1 MYSSNSLH
9 FTRNSQLLEKLA
21 QITQKAQYVD
31 VNGKPSTTPVMYE
44 HGGRK
49 YYYMSDGR
57 KIDQMSGTV
66 VETDQSVAQKAKDF
80 AAANQPQQQAQP
92 LGVNPSSKFLEVNET
107 RKKFNLPQYMSVQ
120 EMIKRE
126 RELEEDYQAAMQHYI
141 ENNGWTAQQFYQHYP
156 TIYDFAVDQQKPDLS
171 PGGRKDFSDQRILKA
186 ILTFNEDELNKI
198 PTEEAFRVLDKW
210 IAGLPGMGSRE
221 PIDQYLQR
229 LKDDLYKYKMVHP
242 KMMEYILRQKRIHAE
257 QKLGRMNPAI
267 AAAYQERAAQSSYR
281 NR

>member
-21 QITQKAQYVD
+21 QATQGTQYVD
-31 VNGKPSTTPVMYE
+31 VNGKPSRTPVMYE

-66 VETDQSVAQKAKDF
+66 VETDQSVAKKAKDYL
-80 AAANQPQQQAQP
+80 AANQPQQQVQTP
-92 LGVNPSSKFLEVNET
+92 GINPSNKFLEVNEL
-107 RKKFNLPQYMSVQ
+107 RKKFNLPQYMSIQ
-120 EMIKRE
+120 EMIKKE
-126 RELEEDYQAAMQHYI
+126 RELEEDYQAAMQYYM
-141 ENNGWTAQQFYQHYP
+141 ENHKWTAQQFYQHYP

-171 PGGRKDFSDQRILKA
+171 PGGRKDFSDQRILNA
-186 ILTFNEDELNKI
+186 IITFNEDELNKI

-210 IAGLPGMGSRE
+210 IAGLPSIGSRE

-229 LKDDLYKYKMVHP
+229 LQDDLYKYKMVHP
-242 KMMEYILRQKRIHAE
+242 EMMGYILKQKEIHAK

-267 AAAYQERAAQSSYR
+267 AAAQQENASQRIYR